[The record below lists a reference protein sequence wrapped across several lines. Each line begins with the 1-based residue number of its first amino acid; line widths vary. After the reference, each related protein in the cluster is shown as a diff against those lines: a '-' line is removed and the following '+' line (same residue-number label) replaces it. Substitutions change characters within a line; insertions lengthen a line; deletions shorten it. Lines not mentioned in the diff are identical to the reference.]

1 MPALVGVLSGGSGK
15 WCDPYLADSPV
26 VASQSVLGL
35 VRNRS
40 CCLLVGRC
48 PNFRKVVYSGEWA
61 THHIRVPLGRGY
73 GLYLSIGLLA
83 VGTPAGTKGVTLVK
97 SVPGTCPG

>member
-35 VRNRS
+35 VRNA
-40 CCLLVGRC
+40 CWLGGVLTLG
-48 PNFRKVVYSGEWA
+48 KWYTGWGSGEWA